1 MMTHFVEYIYSKIIM
16 LKYHIVNIS
25 LLARYQACE
34 GFQLCAADAD
44 GEHACGCVCELL
56 VGSGSAGTRMG

>member
-1 MMTHFVEYIYSKIIM
+1 M

-25 LLARYQACE
+25 LLTRYQTCE
-34 GFQLCAADAD
+34 GFQLCAADAARH

-56 VGSGSAGTRMG
+56 AGSGSAGTRMG